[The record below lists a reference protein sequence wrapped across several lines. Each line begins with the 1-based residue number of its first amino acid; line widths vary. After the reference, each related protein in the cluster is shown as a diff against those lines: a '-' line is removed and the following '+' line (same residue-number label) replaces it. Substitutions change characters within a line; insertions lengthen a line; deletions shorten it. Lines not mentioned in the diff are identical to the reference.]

1 MLIELQNLSFNNNNV
16 YLYDPRISDEE
27 RYRVIISAFL
37 SVYFCPYVRENDTR
51 PLQHDKVCSSTS
63 HKARTIFKERS

>member
-16 YLYDPRISDEE
+16 YLYDPCISDEE
-27 RYRVIISAFL
+27 RYRIIISAFL
-37 SVYFCPYVRENDTR
+37 SVYFYLYACENDTR

-63 HKARTIFKERS
+63 HKTRTIFKERS